1 MSPAPKAQCLAW
13 VGEREEREREGEWIM
28 QRSCPS
34 ERPKR
39 SANYLR
45 LLMMIILMLSP
56 FTPPNT
62 AMPKSDIYPAAPT
75 PHLTSPHPTCTTR
88 ARRRVNQHLFYFGG
102 ASKIYLFFFLLV
114 VSGHTCSL
122 WISNQSGTSLQ
133 PLCIQSKVTQITQG

>member
-75 PHLTSPHPTCTTR
+75 PHLTSPNLHNTSKE
-88 ARRRVNQHLFYFGG
+88 AR
-102 ASKIYLFFFLLV
+102 
-114 VSGHTCSL
+114 
-122 WISNQSGTSLQ
+122 
-133 PLCIQSKVTQITQG
+133 